1 MAKGTGEPFYASAN
15 IDHTDLLAAIIESAD
30 ECILSKDLEGTITS
44 WNRACE
50 TCLGFTTSEAIG
62 TSIYDMVPQH
72 RHAEEAEIIGRISRG
87 ERIERYD
94 TERIAKDGRIVPMLL
109 TISPIRDTSGKIIG
123 CSSIMH
129 DITEQKREEERLK
142 EEKDIVEAI
151 HRIGTTLSTHLD
163 VQEIVQAVTDAATEL
178 SGAQFG
184 AFFYNVY
191 DGEGGSYMLY
201 TISGVPREHFEKFPM
216 PRNTDIFGPTF
227 KGTATIRLD
236 DVKKDPRYVNNPPYN
251 GMPEGHL
258 PVTSYLAVPV
268 ISQNGD
274 VIGGLF
280 FGHKEPA
287 IFKER
292 HERIVEGLAS
302 QAAIAMDNARL
313 YGEAQLA
320 LGERDQLL
328 EREQRL
334 REEAEAAS
342 RSKDEFLGLLSHE
355 LRTPLNSILGWSNTI
370 KSGRYDEASLTR
382 AIETIDRNARLQ
394 VRLIEDMLDVSRI
407 VSGKLRLDAQPVD
420 LTTVINPA
428 VESLRPAA
436 EAKQLR
442 LYVVLNYG
450 EGVVLGDPVRLQ
462 QVIWNLLS
470 NAIKFTPKMGSITLS
485 LERINSHFELTVS
498 DTGPGIDPDF
508 IPVIFDR
515 FKQAD
520 SSTKKKHAGLG
531 LGLAIV
537 KQLVEMHGGTV
548 KAENRSD
555 VEGAIFTIC
564 LPVMAVRAQH
574 VENRPDGDAD
584 QPSVKPF
591 SAETELPD
599 LTGVNVLVVD
609 DELDARELLQSFL
622 EHLGAVVAT
631 AESAETGLKRFTR
644 GEVDVLVSD
653 IGMPGEDGYSFM
665 RKVRTLEANSTRHV
679 PAIALTA
686 YARSEDRMKALEA
699 GFNMHVP
706 KPVEP
711 AELAL
716 VVASFT
722 KRTGRPRRG

>member
-407 VSGKLRLDAQPVD
+407 VSGKLRLAAQPVD